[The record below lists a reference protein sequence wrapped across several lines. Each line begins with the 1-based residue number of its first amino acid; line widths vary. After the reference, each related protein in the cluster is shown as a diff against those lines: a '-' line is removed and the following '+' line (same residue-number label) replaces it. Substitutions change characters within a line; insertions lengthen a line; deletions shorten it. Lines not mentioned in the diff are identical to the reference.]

1 MQLPFL
7 RFEGDEMRYWG
18 MILLATV
25 GTAILLGLGVWQVQ
39 RLAWK
44 TDILAQIERKILAP
58 AIDIPARGHARQG
71 MTFCPC
77 VAQGNISATDTVRV
91 LVSQKIYGA
100 GYRLINAFE
109 LSDGRKIMVDRG
121 FTSVRAALPA
131 VPKGTGQVTG
141 NLQWPQEIDS
151 FTPDN
156 DLAANIWFARDV
168 AKLSAHLQTEPILL
182 VLRNS
187 SFADDLARPLPKMS
201 ANIPNDHLNYALTWF
216 SLALIWLGMSGYFL
230 YRSRNSKT

>member
-1 MQLPFL
+1 M
-7 RFEGDEMRYWG
+7 
-18 MILLATV
+18 
-25 GTAILLGLGVWQVQ
+25 Q

-44 TDILAQIERKILAP
+44 TEILAQIERKILAP
-58 AIDIPARGHARQG
+58 AIDIPAEVTAASHDLLPVRGTG
-71 MTFCPC
+71 SYI
-77 VAQGNISATDTVRV
+77 GEETVRV

-109 LSDGRKIMVDRG
+109 LRDGRKIMVDRG
-121 FTSVRAALPA
+121 FISVRAALPA

-168 AKLSAHLQTEPILL
+168 AKLSEHLQTEPILL

>member
-18 MILLATV
+18 MILLSTV

-58 AIDIPARGHARQG
+58 AIDIPAEVTAASHDLLPVRGTG
-71 MTFCPC
+71 SYI
-77 VAQGNISATDTVRV
+77 GEETVRV

-109 LSDGRKIMVDRG
+109 LRDGRKIMVDRG
-121 FTSVRAALPA
+121 FISVRAALPA

-168 AKLSAHLQTEPILL
+168 AKLSEHLQTEPILL

>member
-58 AIDIPARGHARQG
+58 AIDIPARSAARHDLLPVRGTGHYIG
-71 MTFCPC
+71 
-77 VAQGNISATDTVRV
+77 DETVRV

-131 VPKGTGQVTG
+131 VPR
-141 NLQWPQEIDS
+141 
-151 FTPDN
+151 
-156 DLAANIWFARDV
+156 AR
-168 AKLSAHLQTEPILL
+168 
-182 VLRNS
+182 
-187 SFADDLARPLPKMS
+187 AR
-201 ANIPNDHLNYALTWF
+201 
-216 SLALIWLGMSGYFL
+216 
-230 YRSRNSKT
+230 

>member
-1 MQLPFL
+1 
-7 RFEGDEMRYWG
+7 
-18 MILLATV
+18 
-25 GTAILLGLGVWQVQ
+25 
-39 RLAWK
+39 
-44 TDILAQIERKILAP
+44 
-58 AIDIPARGHARQG
+58 DIPAEVTAASHDLLPVRGTG
-71 MTFCPC
+71 SYI
-77 VAQGNISATDTVRV
+77 GEETVRV

-109 LSDGRKIMVDRG
+109 LRDGRKIMVDRG
-121 FTSVRAALPA
+121 FISVRAALPA

-168 AKLSAHLQTEPILL
+168 AKLSEHLQTEPILL

>member
-7 RFEGDEMRYWG
+7 HFEGDEMRYWG
-18 MILLATV
+18 MILLGAV
-25 GTAILLGLGVWQVQ
+25 GTAVLLGLGVWQLQ

-44 TDILAQIERKILAP
+44 TEILAQIERKILAP
-58 AIDIPARGHARQG
+58 AIDIPTQVAPATHDLLPVRGTGQYIGDH
-71 MTFCPC
+71 
-77 VAQGNISATDTVRV
+77 TVRV

-109 LSDGRKIMVDRG
+109 LSDGRKIIVDRG
-121 FTSVRAALPA
+121 FASVRADMPA
-131 VPKGTGQVTG
+131 IPEGSGQVTG

-151 FTPDN
+151 CTPDN

-168 AKLSAHLQTEPILL
+168 RALSAYLQTEPILL
-182 VLRNS
+182 VLRSS
-187 SFADDLARPLPKMS
+187 SFADDAATPLPKMS

-230 YRSRNSKT
+230 YRSRNIKT

>member
-1 MQLPFL
+1 
-7 RFEGDEMRYWG
+7 

-58 AIDIPARGHARQG
+58 AIDIPAEVTAASHDLLPVRGTG
-71 MTFCPC
+71 SYI
-77 VAQGNISATDTVRV
+77 GEETVRV

-109 LSDGRKIMVDRG
+109 LRDGRKIMVDRG
-121 FTSVRAALPA
+121 FISVRAALPA

-168 AKLSAHLQTEPILL
+168 AKLSEHLQTEPILL

>member
-1 MQLPFL
+1 
-7 RFEGDEMRYWG
+7 
-18 MILLATV
+18 MIIVGTV
-25 GTAILLGLGVWQVQ
+25 GTAVLLGLGVWQLQ

-44 TDILAQIERKILAP
+44 TEILAQIERKILAP
-58 AIDIPARGHARQG
+58 AIDIPAQLTPATHDLLPVRGTGQYIGDR
-71 MTFCPC
+71 
-77 VAQGNISATDTVRV
+77 TVRV

-100 GYRLINAFE
+100 GYRLISPFE

-121 FTSVRAALPA
+121 FISVRADMPA
-131 VPKGTGQVTG
+131 MPQGLGSVTG

-156 DLAANIWFARDV
+156 YLAANIWFARDV
-168 AKLSAHLQTEPILL
+168 RALSAYLQTEPVLL
-182 VLRNS
+182 VLRSS
-187 SFADDLARPLPKMS
+187 SFADDAAKPLPKMS

-230 YRSRNSKT
+230 YRSRDIKT

>member
-1 MQLPFL
+1 
-7 RFEGDEMRYWG
+7 MRYWG

-25 GTAILLGLGVWQVQ
+25 GTAILLGLGLWQVQ

-58 AIDIPARGHARQG
+58 AIDIPAEVTAASHDLLPVRGTG
-71 MTFCPC
+71 SYI
-77 VAQGNISATDTVRV
+77 GEETVRV

-109 LSDGRKIMVDRG
+109 LRDGRKIMVDRG

-168 AKLSAHLQTEPILL
+168 AKLSEHLQTEPILL

-216 SLALIWLGMSGYFL
+216 ALALIWVGMSGYFL

>member
-7 RFEGDEMRYWG
+7 HFEGDEMRYWG
-18 MILLATV
+18 MIIVGTV
-25 GTAILLGLGVWQVQ
+25 GTAVLLGLGVWQLQ

-44 TDILAQIERKILAP
+44 TEILAQIERKILAP
-58 AIDIPARGHARQG
+58 AIDIPAQLTPATHDLLPVRGTGQYIGDR
-71 MTFCPC
+71 
-77 VAQGNISATDTVRV
+77 TVRV

-100 GYRLINAFE
+100 GYRLISPFE

-121 FTSVRAALPA
+121 FISVRADMPA
-131 VPKGTGQVTG
+131 MPQGLGRVTG

-168 AKLSAHLQTEPILL
+168 RALSAYLQTEPILL
-182 VLRNS
+182 VLRSS
-187 SFADDLARPLPKMS
+187 SFAHDAATPLPKMS

-230 YRSRNSKT
+230 YRSRNIKT

>member
-1 MQLPFL
+1 
-7 RFEGDEMRYWG
+7 

-58 AIDIPARGHARQG
+58 AIDIPAEVTAASHDLLPVRGTGSYIGEEA
-71 MTFCPC
+71 
-77 VAQGNISATDTVRV
+77 VRV

-109 LSDGRKIMVDRG
+109 LRDGRKIMVDRG
-121 FTSVRAALPA
+121 FTAVRAALPA

-168 AKLSAHLQTEPILL
+168 AKLSEHLQTEPILL

-216 SLALIWLGMSGYFL
+216 ALALIWVGMSGYFL

>member
-1 MQLPFL
+1 
-7 RFEGDEMRYWG
+7 MRYWG

-58 AIDIPARGHARQG
+58 AIDIPAEVTAASHDLLPVRGTG
-71 MTFCPC
+71 SYI
-77 VAQGNISATDTVRV
+77 GEETVRV

-109 LSDGRKIMVDRG
+109 LRDGRKIMVDRG
-121 FTSVRAALPA
+121 FISVRAALPA

-168 AKLSAHLQTEPILL
+168 AKLSEHLQTEPILL

>member
-1 MQLPFL
+1 V
-7 RFEGDEMRYWG
+7 R
-18 MILLATV
+18 
-25 GTAILLGLGVWQVQ
+25 GTGSYIG
-39 RLAWK
+39 
-44 TDILAQIERKILAP
+44 EE
-58 AIDIPARGHARQG
+58 
-71 MTFCPC
+71 
-77 VAQGNISATDTVRV
+77 TVRV

-109 LSDGRKIMVDRG
+109 LRDGRKIMVDRG
-121 FTSVRAALPA
+121 FISVRAALPA

-168 AKLSAHLQTEPILL
+168 AKLSEHLQTEPILL

>member
-1 MQLPFL
+1 
-7 RFEGDEMRYWG
+7 

-58 AIDIPARGHARQG
+58 AIDIPAEVTAASHDLLPVRGTGSYIGEEA
-71 MTFCPC
+71 
-77 VAQGNISATDTVRV
+77 VRV

-109 LSDGRKIMVDRG
+109 LRDGRKIMVDRG

-168 AKLSAHLQTEPILL
+168 AKLSEHLQTEPILL

-216 SLALIWLGMSGYFL
+216 ALALIWVGMSGYFL

>member
-1 MQLPFL
+1 
-7 RFEGDEMRYWG
+7 MRYWG

-25 GTAILLGLGVWQVQ
+25 GTAILVGLGVWQVQ

-58 AIDIPARGHARQG
+58 AIDIPAEVTAASHDLLPVRGTGRYLG
-71 MTFCPC
+71 EET
-77 VAQGNISATDTVRV
+77 IRV

-109 LSDGRKIMVDRG
+109 LRDGRKIMVDRG
-121 FTSVRAALPA
+121 FISVRAALPA

-168 AKLSAHLQTEPILL
+168 AKLSEHLQTEPILL